1 MTQLYQK
8 IIKPYLFKQDPEK
21 VHNNITRL
29 GKLLGKHTLTRSLI
43 RAQFY
48 FEHPSLQT
56 TVAGIT
62 FKNPIGLAAG
72 FDKNAQLYDILPE
85 IGFGF
90 AELGS
95 ITGEPC
101 QGNHRPRLFRVPQE
115 KSIIVNYGLMNDGCE
130 AISARLQHKTFQIPI
145 GLSVAK
151 TNDPKLDTI
160 AGIKDYLKAYCYMH
174 SLGSYTTINVS
185 CPNTV
190 DGQTFGHPQ
199 NLKLLLNALAKEKHE
214 KPVFIKIKPDFNH
227 NQLLDIIDIVN
238 AHDWVTGFI
247 ISNLTT
253 NREGLKITKQQLN
266 TISLQG
272 GLSGLPTQQR
282 SLETIRF
289 VHQHSNKIIIGCGGI
304 FTGKDAIDKIKAGA
318 SLLQLV
324 TAMIYEGPGVV
335 AKIKREMVDLLQQE
349 NILNIDMLKRKYH
362 RKS

>member
-8 IIKPYLFKQDPEK
+8 IIKPYFFKQDPEK

-29 GKLLGKHTLTRSLI
+29 GKLLGKHSITRAII

-62 FKNPIGLAAG
+62 FKNPLGLAAG

-90 AELGS
+90 TELGS

-101 QGNHRPRLFRVPQE
+101 AGNPQPRLFRVPQE
-115 KSIIVNYGLMNDGCE
+115 KSIIVNYGLMNNGCE
-130 AISARLQHKTFQIPI
+130 EISQRLKDKKFQIPI

-160 AGIKDYLKAYCYMH
+160 AGVKDYIKAYRHMH
-174 SLGSYTTINVS
+174 PLGTYTTINVS
-185 CPNTV
+185 CPNTF

-199 NLKLLLNALAKEKHE
+199 NLKLLLNALSKEQHN
-214 KPVFIKIKPDFNH
+214 KPIFIKIKPDFNH
-227 NQLLDIIDIVN
+227 AQLLEIIDIVDS
-238 AHDWVTGFI
+238 HDWITGFI

-253 NREGLKITKQQLN
+253 NREGLKTTKQQLDALS
-266 TISLQG
+266 IKG

-282 SLETIRF
+282 SLEAIRF
-289 VHQHSNKIIIGCGGI
+289 VHQHSKKIIIGCGGI

-335 AKIKREMVDLLQQE
+335 AKIKREMVDILQQE
-349 NILNIDMLKRKYH
+349 NILNIEMLKRKYH
-362 RKS
+362 